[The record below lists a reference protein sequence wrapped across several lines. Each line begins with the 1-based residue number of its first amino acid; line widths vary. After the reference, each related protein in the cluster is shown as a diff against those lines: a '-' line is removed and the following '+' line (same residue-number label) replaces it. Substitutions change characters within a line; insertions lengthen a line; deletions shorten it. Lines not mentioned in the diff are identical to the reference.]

1 MKYIKLISF
10 VSILFLKHSQLFT
23 SVTYS
28 PDQIIQ
34 LSQNQGIIIFAPPTN
49 PKNLPSG
56 WKITDA
62 LRGYYLNNNSTA
74 ILANLT
80 QKTYIPYISID
91 LVTSVGDSSTKQLI
105 GTMWNPNYDATKDQ
119 FNKKSG
125 TPLNLITIYG
135 NPMPSTDSIFVPSTK
150 NLGILPINSNP
161 AYFITGKENNMVLQ
175 GFYLPSQASAI
186 TSSLTSETTKDPL
199 IILVNEQNKY
209 IKVYR
214 SISSLTD
221 VSTSKKSTPII
232 ATLQAPNT
240 GLPDVQFFGQPY

>member
-1 MKYIKLISF
+1 MKYIKLILF
-10 VSILFLKHSQLFT
+10 ISILFIEHSQLFT

-28 PDQIIQ
+28 SNQIIQ
-34 LSQNQGIIIFAPPTN
+34 LSQNQGIIIFAPPTD
-49 PKNLPSG
+49 PKSLPPG
-56 WKITDA
+56 WKTNEK

-105 GTMWNPNYDATKDQ
+105 GTMWNPNYDATKDL
-119 FNKKSG
+119 FNKKPG
-125 TPLNLITIYG
+125 TPLQMITIYG
-135 NPMPSTDSIFVPSTK
+135 NPMPSTDSIFVASTK

-161 AYFITGKENNMVLQ
+161 AYFINGKENNMALQ

-186 TSSLTSETTKDPL
+186 TSSLTSETNTDPL
-199 IILVNEQNKY
+199 VILVNEQTKY
-209 IKVYR
+209 IKVYS
-214 SISSLTD
+214 SISSSTD
-221 VSTSKKSTPII
+221 VSASKKPTPII
-232 ATLQAPNT
+232 ATLPAPST